1 MKVTKLSEKV
11 QMKSI
16 NEGKDWR
23 MNQCAKSITS
33 RYQETSW
40 EEQICDLEG
49 GAKKTTWR
57 AGRGEFSKEVY
68 RDEK

>member
-1 MKVTKLSEKV
+1 
-11 QMKSI
+11 
-16 NEGKDWR
+16 

-40 EEQICDLEG
+40 DEQICDLEDD
-49 GAKKTTWR
+49 AKKTTWR
-57 AGRGEFSKEVY
+57 VRRGEFSKEVY